1 MKIPFYKRFQ
11 PAEQLE
17 LMESALIQGELSSR
31 GVFTE
36 KIQEH
41 FKTRDRI
48 RNMLLVTSASSA
60 LELALLTICP
70 KPGAEFIIPPEF
82 NSKTKAKSP
91 VSFGIKGD
99 FACCT
104 EYKNVVTWKLPYQSE
119 ILAAAAL

>member
-1 MKIPFYKRFQ
+1 MLLDNNQ
-11 PAEQLE
+11 EDS
-17 LMESALIQGELSSR
+17 LMENHPIDIESIYHDYRSDPSQENMDQLTMASEALIFYYAKLYGGGYSFEDL
-31 GVFTE
+31 
-36 KIQEH
+36 
-41 FKTRDRI
+41 
-48 RNMLLVTSASSA
+48 
-60 LELALLTICP
+60 
-70 KPGAEFIIPPEF
+70 PEF

>member
-1 MKIPFYKRFQ
+1 METRSYSEFCPS
-11 PAEQLE
+11 EQEIVGTL
-17 LMESALIQGELSSR
+17 
-31 GVFTE
+31 
-36 KIQEH
+36 
-41 FKTRDRI
+41 
-48 RNMLLVTSASSA
+48 
-60 LELALLTICP
+60 
-70 KPGAEFIIPPEF
+70 PEF